1 MRRIILFTFLLIIFF
16 AYTVNAVDMTHK
28 SGIGIFG
35 PYSAWPHYWLND
47 DFSFGI
53 GIGTSDTALTIPLSA
68 NYVLA
73 KFNDGRLR
81 LSVCGGY
88 NIEFEDG
95 YCGTKSWYGLGAEYI
110 FGKLSL
116 KGFYGLINT
125 EEKID
130 YYDYL
135 YNRDLSFIKEESE
148 YVPKLEIIY
157 YF

>member
-1 MRRIILFTFLLIIFF
+1 MRRIFLFTFLLIIFLVN
-16 AYTVNAVDMTHK
+16 TVNAIDMTHK
-28 SGIGIFG
+28 TGMGFFG
-35 PYSAWPHYWLND
+35 PYNIIWPHYWLND

-53 GIGTSDTALTIPLSA
+53 GIQIADSGLTLPVSG
-68 NYVLA
+68 NYVLK
-73 KFNDGRLR
+73 KFNDGKLR
-81 LSVCGGY
+81 FSAYGGY
-88 NIEFEDG
+88 NIEFEEG
-95 YCGTKSWYGLGAEYI
+95 YCGKKSWYGLGAEYI

-130 YYDYL
+130 YYGGSL
-135 YNRDLSFIKEESE
+135 IKEESE